1 MVVMGLCV
9 GHDSLFHQHAKAP
22 CTTLAVKD
30 YRSGHNPIFAFRTEE
45 AGPCAS
51 ACSQAVSFFRMSF
64 GPKLL
69 HSAVQHIYVYVALR
83 EFVWANK
90 P

>member
-30 YRSGHNPIFAFRTEE
+30 YRSGHNPLFAFRSEE
-45 AGPCAS
+45 AG
-51 ACSQAVSFFRMSF
+51 
-64 GPKLL
+64 
-69 HSAVQHIYVYVALR
+69 ALR
-83 EFVWANK
+83 ERLLAGGLDL
-90 P
+90 PHELRAETSP

>member
-30 YRSGHNPIFAFRTEE
+30 YRSNHNPISTFSSEE
-45 AGPCAS
+45 ASP
-51 ACSQAVSFFRMSF
+51 
-64 GPKLL
+64 
-69 HSAVQHIYVYVALR
+69 LR
-83 EFVWANK
+83 ERLLAGGFEL

>member
-30 YRSGHNPIFAFRTEE
+30 YRSGHNPLFASTSNR
-45 AGPCAS
+45 
-51 ACSQAVSFFRMSF
+51 
-64 GPKLL
+64 
-69 HSAVQHIYVYVALR
+69 
-83 EFVWANK
+83 NK
-90 P
+90 A